1 MKCRSFK
8 VLVFCPEKDSDKEV
22 WKCKVCRKG
31 FENASDKIVQC
42 EYCNDYYCSKCL
54 GFCFRTDGSLLSI
67 SFTPCIIMFFS
78 LIVLSL
84 ISDTFLFT
92 VSSIT

>member
-1 MKCRSFK
+1 MPPKNTRIGSQSK
-8 VLVFCPEKDSDKEV
+8 GPEKDSYKEV

-54 GFCFRTDGSLLSI
+54 
-67 SFTPCIIMFFS
+67 
-78 LIVLSL
+78 VL
-84 ISDTFLFT
+84 
-92 VSSIT
+92 